1 MDKDGYYISYSPC
14 GVFSEFVGENMT
26 GYLPCI
32 EATVS
37 MPEIFKQV
45 TFIGCSI
52 SVLQIQLKP
61 CSGQRGQKK
70 PTPL

>member
-26 GYLPCI
+26 GYSPCI

-37 MPEIFKQV
+37 TPEIFKQV
-45 TFIGCSI
+45 
-52 SVLQIQLKP
+52 VLQIQLKP

-70 PTPL
+70 THTLVKRHVPE